1 MCEVNLKNIIEMKT
15 KIILL
20 SFLLLLG
27 VGHRCNAQ
35 KVSVSTDL
43 MDWAYLWTVNAE
55 ANVSVS
61 QHVTVLAGAKINP
74 WMYDLKKSGKELY
87 ECQNTVYAGVR
98 YWPWHV
104 FSGWWIGAKAQY
116 SSFKRTGLFNN
127 PKLKTGKSIGAG
139 LSGGYTFMLNER
151 LNLDLG
157 LGFWGGRHLKYSEYE
172 TPKAEVPAINAPK
185 NFIAVDE
192 LTVGLMYIF

>member
-1 MCEVNLKNIIEMKT
+1 MKT

-20 SFLLLLG
+20 SFLMLLAAG
-27 VGHRCNAQ
+27 YRCDAQ

-43 MDWAYLWTVNAE
+43 VDWAYLWTMNGEV
-55 ANVSVS
+55 NVSVAR
-61 QHVTVLAGAKINP
+61 HVTVLAGGKINP
-74 WMYDLKKSGKELY
+74 WMYDMKKAGKELY
-87 ECQNTVYAGVR
+87 DCQNTVYAGVR

-104 FSGWWIGAKAQY
+104 FSGWWVGGKLQY
-116 SSFKRTGLFNN
+116 SDFKRTGLFNT
-127 PKLKTGKSIGAG
+127 KLKKGKSIGAG
-139 LSGGYTFMLNER
+139 VSAGYTFMLNER

-157 LGFWGGRHLKYSEYE
+157 LGFWGGRHFKYSEYD
-172 TPKAEVPAINAPK
+172 TPQAEMPTINAPK